1 MQTTA
6 FKQKTKDKYDVADD
20 LQPNSPEKRNIGA
33 LPYMAMWLGDG
44 FNIGNI
50 TLGSSIVVAGVAT
63 MNLFQTI
70 AAAGVAIM
78 LIAIVFI
85 LNDRFGYRT
94 GVPYV
99 MQLRMSFGEKGAKW
113 ASLLRGIPGIVW
125 FGFQSWTGALALGQ
139 IFRILTNGK
148 FSNVWI
154 CFIVFVLFQV
164 LLALKGFKS
173 IKIVSEIISVIVM
186 VGFLIVLYS
195 LLSHEWSNISQNLV
209 HKPGSWGGTIWG
221 FVVAFLGNYTA
232 IILSA
237 ADYSREVKVGYSD
250 FKRFF
255 LYFTPIFL
263 AYGATIVTG
272 AMLAAVT
279 GISSPVNA
287 IAKLFDS
294 NAFILAIEGFIVLGV
309 ITTNMVANIMP
320 PAYVISSLFKVPQ
333 KISVALIGVLG
344 ILCCPWILVQ
354 DSSSAGLDIFIK
366 AYSIFLGPVTAILL
380 VEYYVIRNH
389 YVVLDK
395 LYDSKNMVPYSPNAP
410 IALFIGAAAAFV
422 FTNIS
427 WLVGFFVGGLV
438 YWILAK
444 YHPQGNRVQ
453 F

>member
-1 MQTTA
+1 MTEQTTSIQ
-6 FKQKTKDKYDVADD
+6 QKKYDVAED
-20 LQPNSPEKRNIGA
+20 LQPNSPAKRNIG
-33 LPYMAMWLGDG
+33 PFSYMSMWLGDG

-63 MNLFQTI
+63 MNLIQTI
-70 AAAGVAIM
+70 TAAAVAIM
-78 LIAIVFI
+78 LIAVVFI

-139 IFRILTNGK
+139 IFRILTHGK
-148 FSNVWI
+148 FSNVWV
-154 CFIVFVLFQV
+154 CFIVFVIFQV

-186 VGFLIVLYS
+186 IGFLVVLYS
-195 LLSHEWSNISQNLV
+195 LLSNEWGAISQNLV
-209 HKPGSWGGTIWG
+209 HKPGSWGGTFWG

-237 ADYSREVKVGYSD
+237 ADYSREVKAGYSD
-250 FKRFF
+250 VKRFF

-294 NAFILAIEGFIVLGV
+294 NGFILAIEGFIVLGV

-333 KISVALIGVLG
+333 GISVALIGLLG
-344 ILCCPWILVQ
+344 ILSCPWILVQ
-354 DSSSAGLDIFIK
+354 DSSSAGLDMFIK
-366 AYSIFLGPVTAILL
+366 AYSIFLG
-380 VEYYVIRNH
+380 R
-389 YVVLDK
+389 
-395 LYDSKNMVPYSPNAP
+395 
-410 IALFIGAAAAFV
+410 
-422 FTNIS
+422 
-427 WLVGFFVGGLV
+427 
-438 YWILAK
+438 
-444 YHPQGNRVQ
+444 
-453 F
+453 

>member
-1 MQTTA
+1 MTEQTTSIQ
-6 FKQKTKDKYDVADD
+6 QKKYDVAAD
-20 LQPNSPEKRNIGA
+20 LQPNSPAKRNIG
-33 LPYMAMWLGDG
+33 PFSYMSMWLGDG

-63 MNLFQTI
+63 MNLIQTI
-70 AAAGVAIM
+70 TAAAVAIM
-78 LIAIVFI
+78 LIAVVFI

-139 IFRILTNGK
+139 IFRILTHGK
-148 FSNVWI
+148 FSNVWV
-154 CFIVFVLFQV
+154 CFIVFVIFQV

-186 VGFLIVLYS
+186 IGFLVVLYS
-195 LLSHEWSNISQNLV
+195 LLSNEWGAISQNLV
-209 HKPGSWGGTIWG
+209 HKPGSWGGTFWG

-237 ADYSREVKVGYSD
+237 ADYSREVKAGYSD
-250 FKRFF
+250 VKRFF

-294 NAFILAIEGFIVLGV
+294 NGFILAIEGFIVLGV

-333 KISVALIGVLG
+333 GISVALIGLLG
-344 ILCCPWILVQ
+344 ILSCPWILVQ
-354 DSSSAGLDIFIK
+354 DSSSAGLDMFIK
-366 AYSIFLGPVTAILL
+366 AYSIFLGPVTAILII
-380 VEYYVIRNH
+380 EYYVIRKH
-389 YVVLDK
+389 FVDLDK

-410 IALFIGAAAAFV
+410 IALFTGAAAAFAFSNV
-422 FTNIS
+422 S

-438 YWILAK
+438 YWLLAK
-444 YHPQGNRVQ
+444 YRPQGNRVQ